1 MNFEEKTLSE
11 KNVFDGKLIKVA
23 VEEVETPKGLKAQRE
38 IVHHAP
44 AVAILALTADHKMI
58 LEKQWRSPIHDT
70 TLEIPAGKVDSRDS
84 RDALHAAKRE
94 LNEETRYEATSLKK
108 ISSFYTSVGCMDEYM
123 TLYLATGLKRV
134 SNELPQDQDEQLMLK
149 EVTLPQALEMI
160 DQGEIEDAKT
170 IMAIYYWQG
179 MNNRG

>member
-1 MNFEEKTLSE
+1 
-11 KNVFDGKLIKVA
+11 
-23 VEEVETPKGLKAQRE
+23 
-38 IVHHAP
+38 
-44 AVAILALTADHKMI
+44 
-58 LEKQWRSPIHDT
+58 
-70 TLEIPAGKVDSRDS
+70 
-84 RDALHAAKRE
+84 
-94 LNEETRYEATSLKK
+94 
-108 ISSFYTSVGCMDEYM
+108 MDEYM

>member
-1 MNFEEKTLSE
+1 
-11 KNVFDGKLIKVA
+11 
-23 VEEVETPKGLKAQRE
+23 
-38 IVHHAP
+38 
-44 AVAILALTADHKMI
+44 
-58 LEKQWRSPIHDT
+58 
-70 TLEIPAGKVDSRDS
+70 
-84 RDALHAAKRE
+84 
-94 LNEETRYEATSLKK
+94 
-108 ISSFYTSVGCMDEYM
+108 M
-123 TLYLATGLKRV
+123 TLDLATGLKRV

>member
-1 MNFEEKTLSE
+1 MEFEERPISSKT
-11 KNVFDGKLIKVA
+11 VFHGHLID
-23 VEEVETPKGLKAQRE
+23 VEVQQVITPHGNKTQRE

-44 AVAILALTADHKMI
+44 AIAILALTSDNKMI
-58 LEKQWRSPIHDT
+58 LEKQWRAPIAKT
-70 TLEIPAGKVDSRDS
+70 TLEIPAGKLDQRDA
-84 RDALHAAKRE
+84 DNALHAAKRE

-134 SNELPQDQDEQLMLK
+134 EQLMLK